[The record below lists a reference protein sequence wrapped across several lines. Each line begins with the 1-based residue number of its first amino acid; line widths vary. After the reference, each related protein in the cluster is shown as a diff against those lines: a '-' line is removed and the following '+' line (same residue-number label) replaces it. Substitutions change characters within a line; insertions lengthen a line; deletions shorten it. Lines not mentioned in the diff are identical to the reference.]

1 MCVFVG
7 YRQCGFTFPRVTG
20 VDMRGKA
27 FVIFSAVPVV
37 RPGRVVSRRDPGT
50 WRAMVG
56 QSIDP
61 SALEGM

>member
-27 FVIFSAVPVV
+27 FVILFDVPVSW
-37 RPGRVVSRRDPGT
+37 PGRIALPLVPVAAHP
-50 WRAMVG
+50 
-56 QSIDP
+56 IDP
-61 SALEGM
+61 SAMEGM